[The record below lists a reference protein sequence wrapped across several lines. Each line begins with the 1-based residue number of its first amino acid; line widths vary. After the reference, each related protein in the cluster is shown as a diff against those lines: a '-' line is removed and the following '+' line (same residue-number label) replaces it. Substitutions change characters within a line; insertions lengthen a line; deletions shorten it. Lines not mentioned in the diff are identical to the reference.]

1 MPEPQDS
8 LRRQDDIVLEH
19 VRGELALLRQA
30 TELGSK
36 TNDARFDGLARS
48 IDVLSGKLERVI
60 DGQTEAAASPAGRR
74 LLEVLDSHEK
84 SIVDHEV
91 RLDTYEAFRNE
102 VRGGLK
108 ALRAQLAIGGFILG
122 VVSGI
127 TAVFT
132 VINGLAPS

>member
-1 MPEPQDS
+1 MPDS
-8 LRRQDDIVLEH
+8 DDNRRRQDDIVLEQ

-48 IDVLSGKLERVI
+48 IDVLSGKLEQVI
-60 DGQTEAAASPAGRR
+60 AGQTEAGASPAGRR
-74 LLEVLDSHEK
+74 ILEVLAVHDKSIADHEK
-84 SIVDHEV
+84 AID
-91 RLDTYEAFRNE
+91 DFDAFRSE

-127 TAVFT
+127 TAVVT
-132 VINGLAPS
+132 IINGTPT